1 MCARPEGNTPQW
13 CRGHPTA
20 GTRQPGHKC
29 NRHSHTR
36 TTPPPQPPCCRTRG
50 CLYPNMQPARGH
62 IHTCHSHMSLVTHT
76 CHMSHTYTSL
86 TSGRS
91 RMRACPTSSPGVRGL
106 ALATRSV
113 MNLTAA
119 AAGQERARAQQ
130 DDRAR
135 TGTAAAAAAQSAA
148 RSAAHN
154 LVREAQNLCAG
165 NVPPPPPT
173 ARHTLGPTAPYPTL
187 TPTSP
192 PTRLPRCCKQRMH
205 TPLPSPLQHKRRGC
219 PHQILRTPPAP
230 PGLMP
235 VPLPPLPPTKTATT
249 NLSTHTQT
257 HALCRPHSLVP
268 LALHHLALLYA

>member
-1 MCARPEGNTPQW
+1 MQQALPHEDNPSTPT
-13 CRGHPTA
+13 PVL
-20 GTRQPGHKC
+20 P
-29 NRHSHTR
+29 HTR
-36 TTPPPQPPCCRTRG
+36 LLVPQHATSART
-50 CLYPNMQPARGH
+50 
-62 IHTCHSHMSLVTHT
+62 HTHMSLTHVACHT
-76 CHMSHTYTSL
+76 HMSHVTHIYITHV
-86 TSGRS
+86 G
-91 RMRACPTSSPGVRGL
+91 P
-106 ALATRSV
+106 
-113 MNLTAA
+113 
-119 AAGQERARAQQ
+119 QQ
-130 DDRAR
+130 DE
-135 TGTAAAAAAQSAA
+135 GLPHLLP
-148 RSAAHN
+148 RSAGPCPCHTVSDEPDSSSSRTRTSTSTTGRQGQDRN
-154 LVREAQNLCAG
+154 SSSSSSTISSTISGPQPRQRSSEPLCWQRAS
-165 NVPPPPPT
+165 PPPT